1 MSRNK
6 QEVRSREGTNRS
18 YRVIYAKEERGSEE
32 ERASSDFIC
41 VEKSHGQERIAS
53 GVEAKE

>member
-6 QEVRSREGTNRS
+6 QEVGSREGTNMS
-18 YRVIYAKEERGSEE
+18 YGVIYAKEERGSEE
-32 ERASSDFIC
+32 ERDSSDF
-41 VEKSHGQERIAS
+41 VLKSHGLERIAS